1 MNWQQNM
8 ILMILTLLGAAALAS
23 IAGSAA
29 DRLPKGWIKAGSH
42 PHNYEIALD
51 TVVKHSDKAGAY
63 IKFTGSDADGFCT
76 LMQLFK
82 ANDYHGKRLRMSA
95 WMRTENADSAQ
106 LWLRLDSANG
116 MAGFDNMDNRP
127 VKGTVDWKKYE
138 IVLDVPTNTVNVA
151 FGAFLKGKGQ
161 AWVDDFAFEVVGKD
175 APTTNM
181 LTPEQVKAGGA
192 TPVSDGYPAQPLN
205 LNFEEDPAKGA
216 EYETPLAQG
225 KAAAGDARSWLAAN
239 AIRLDTVEAGR
250 GFADMQA
257 LKGVIGKTRLVS
269 LGEATHGTREFF
281 QLKHRMLEFLVN
293 EMGFNIFAI
302 EATMPESFDINE
314 YVMTGKGDP
323 AKALAGIYF
332 WTWDTEEV
340 LEMIQWMRRYNAD
353 PNHTRKV
360 KFYGFDMQSAAR
372 AAKVTLSYLRRVDP
386 QRAENAAKELGLLA
400 NPYTEPQFYTLA
412 KEKKVAAAETVKSV
426 LASFDERNQDYV
438 NRSNADEWSLA
449 RLHAQI
455 LAQNIEMQS
464 GAINSR
470 LAVRDR
476 SMAEN
481 IRWILE
487 HEGPDAKLVAWAH
500 NGHVAAQNTM
510 MGSHLRRM
518 FGSEMAIFGF
528 AFNQGGFQAMEMPCP
543 SATGLR
549 SFNVGPAPDGSLDA
563 TLASAGLR
571 IAAIDLRTLPKEGEA
586 AKWFSEPRATRI
598 IGAGYG
604 ERFAAHFLD
613 RQVTPQIYDAILF
626 VEKTTA
632 ARPLAKSE
640 NPASRPKL
648 PAPANTDF
656 ENGKVGEPP
665 ADWYFSTKLRRY
677 DFQIVTS
684 DERPHSGKSCALIS
698 RTPGKHYGEFM
709 GSFGQRLDAVPYRG
723 KKIRLRAAARAEVS
737 GVDNVSWLRLNVF
750 GQGLGSQ
757 GMVFDS
763 LDKCPITS
771 TEWRIYEIVADVPL
785 DADSIPYGFYLV
797 GDGKAWLDSVSVEVV
812 E

>member
-1 MNWQQNM
+1 MNWQQNT

-29 DRLPKGWIKAGSH
+29 DKLPKGWIKAGSH
-42 PHNYEIALD
+42 PQNYEIALD

-63 IKFTGSDADGFCT
+63 IKFTGADSDGFCT

-106 LWLRLDSANG
+106 LWLRLDGANG

-161 AWVDDFAFEVVGKD
+161 AWVDDFAFEVVGQD
-175 APTTNM
+175 TPTTNM
-181 LTPEQVKAGGA
+181 LPPEQMKTGGA
-192 TPVSDGYPAQPLN
+192 TPVSDGYPAKPLN
-205 LNFEEDPAKGA
+205 LNFEEEPVTAV
-216 EYETPLAQG
+216 EYETHLARG
-225 KAAAGDARSWLAAN
+225 KAAAGDARSWLEAN
-239 AIRLDTVEAGR
+239 AIRLDTVEAGH

-257 LKGVIGKTRLVS
+257 LKAVIGKTRLVS

-314 YVMTGKGDP
+314 YVLTGKGDP

-332 WTWDTEEV
+332 WTWDTEEA

-353 PNHTRKV
+353 PKHTRKV

-372 AAKVTLSYLRRVDP
+372 AAKVTMSYLRKVDP
-386 QRAENAAKELGLLA
+386 QRAESAAKELGLIA
-400 NPYTEPQFYTLA
+400 NPYTESQFYTLA
-412 KEKKVAAAETVKSV
+412 SEKKVAAAETVKSV
-426 LASFDERNQDYV
+426 LASFDERKQDYV
-438 NRSNADEWSLA
+438 NRSGADEWSLA
-449 RLHAQI
+449 RVHAQI
-455 LAQNIEMQS
+455 LAQNLEMLS
-464 GAINSR
+464 GPISSWS
-470 LAVRDR
+470 AVRDR

-487 HEGPDAKLVAWAH
+487 NEGSDAKLVAWAH
-500 NGHVAAQNTM
+500 NGHVAAQTPM

-518 FGSEMAIFGF
+518 FGPEMVIFGF
-528 AFNQGGFQAMEMPCP
+528 AFNRGGFQAMEMPFP

-549 SFNVGPAPDGSLDA
+549 SFNVDPAPDGSLDA
-563 TLASAGLR
+563 TLASAGLS
-571 IAAIDLRTLPKEGEA
+571 IAAIDLRRLPKEGEV

-604 ERFAAHFLD
+604 EKFAAGFLD
-613 RQVTPQIYDAILF
+613 RQVAPQIYDAILF

-632 ARPLAKSE
+632 ARPLAKSD

-656 ENGKVGEPP
+656 ENGKVGDPP
-665 ADWYFSTKLRRY
+665 ADWHFSTKLRRY
-677 DFQIVTS
+677 DFQIMTS
-684 DERPHSGKSCALIS
+684 DERPHGGKSCALIS
-698 RTPGKHYGEFM
+698 RMPGKHYGEFT
-709 GSFGQRLDAVPYRG
+709 GSFGQRLDATPYRG

-750 GQGLGSQ
+750 RQGLVSQ

-763 LDKCPITS
+763 LDKYPVTS
-771 TEWRIYEIVADVPL
+771 AEWRIYEIVADVPP
-785 DADSIPYGFYLV
+785 DADSISYGLYLV

>member
-1 MNWQQNM
+1 MNWQQNT

-23 IAGSAA
+23 FAGSAA
-29 DRLPKGWIKAGSH
+29 DRIPKGWIKAGSH
-42 PHNYEIALD
+42 PDNYEIALD
-51 TVVKHSDKAGAY
+51 AAVKHGGKASAY
-63 IKFTGSDADGFCT
+63 IKGAGADGFGT
-76 LMQLFK
+76 LMQSFK
-82 ANDYHGKRLRMSA
+82 AHGYHGKRLRLSA
-95 WMRTENADSAQ
+95 WVRTENADSAQ
-106 LWLRLDSANG
+106 LWLRLDGARG
-116 MAGFDNMDNRP
+116 VVGFDNMDNRK
-127 VKGTVDWKKYE
+127 VRGTVDWKKYE

-151 FGAFLKGKGQ
+151 FGALLAGKGQ
-161 AWVDDFAFEVVGKD
+161 AWVDDFAFEVVGND
-175 APTTNM
+175 TPSTNM
-181 LTPEQVKAGGA
+181 LPPEQMKEGDERPA
-192 TPVSDGYPAQPLN
+192 PDGYPAQPLN
-205 LNFEEDPAKGA
+205 LNFEEDQVAGA
-216 EYETPLAQG
+216 EYETNLARE
-225 KAAAGDARSWLAAN
+225 KAGADAARSWLASN
-239 AIRLDTVEAGR
+239 AIRLDTVEAGH

-257 LKGVIGKTRLVS
+257 LKDVIGKTRLVS
-269 LGEATHGTREFF
+269 LGEATHGSREFF

-353 PNHTRKV
+353 PKHMRKV

-372 AAKVTLSYLRRVDP
+372 AAKVTLSYLRKVDP
-386 QRAENAAKELGLLA
+386 QRAESAAKELGILA
-400 NPYTEPQFYTLA
+400 NPYTEPQFNTLA
-412 KEKKVAAAETVKSV
+412 NEKKIAAAESVKSV
-426 LASFDERNQDYV
+426 LASFDERKQDYV
-438 NRSNADEWSLA
+438 KRSGADEWSLA

-455 LAQNIEMQS
+455 LAQNIELQS
-464 GAINSR
+464 GAPNSH

-481 IRWILE
+481 IRWILD

-500 NGHVAAQNTM
+500 NGHVATRNPW

-518 FGSEMAIFGF
+518 FGSEMVVFGF
-528 AFNQGGFQAMEMPCP
+528 AFNQGGFQAVEMPFP

-549 SFNVGPAPDGSLDA
+549 SFNVDPAPDGSLDA
-563 TLASAGLR
+563 TLASAGLS
-571 IAAIDLRTLPKEGEA
+571 IAAIDLRKAPKEGEA
-586 AKWFSEPRATRI
+586 AKWFSEPRATRS

-604 ERFAAHFLD
+604 ERFAANFLD
-613 RQVTPQIYDAILF
+613 KQVTPQIYDAILF

-632 ARPLAKSE
+632 ARPLAKSDS
-640 NPASRPKL
+640 PASRPKM

-665 ADWYFSTKLRRY
+665 ADWQFTAKLRRY
-677 DFQIVTS
+677 DFQIATS

-698 RTPGKHYGEFM
+698 RPPGKHYGEFT
-709 GSFGQRLDAVPYRG
+709 GSFAQRLDATQYRG

-737 GVDNVSWLRLNVF
+737 GVDNVSWLRLSVF
-750 GQGLGSQ
+750 RQGFGPQ
-757 GMVFDS
+757 ATAFDS
-763 LDKCPITS
+763 LDKYPVTS
-771 TEWRIYEIVADVPL
+771 AEWRVYEIVADVPL
-785 DADSIPYGFYLV
+785 NADSISYGLYLA
-797 GDGKAWLDSVSVEVV
+797 GDGKVWLDSVSVEVV